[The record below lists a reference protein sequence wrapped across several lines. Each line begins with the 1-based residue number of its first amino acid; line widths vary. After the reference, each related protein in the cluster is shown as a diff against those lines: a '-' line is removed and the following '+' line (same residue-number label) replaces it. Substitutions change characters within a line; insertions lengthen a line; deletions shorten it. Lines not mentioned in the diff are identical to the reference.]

1 MAEIKGT
8 ALIDTIK
15 AIKARSGAEGFEKIL
30 NKLNG
35 EARSIFEGR
44 VSPSSWYPLDAFV
57 DFLETDVRETANG
70 DREVLIARSEKVIET
85 HLRGIYKVFV
95 QLGSPAFVVKRIS
108 AIHATYF
115 KGVNIIPELSDANE
129 AVIKYAGFQPRHE
142 IMGYVILGFFRKA
155 LEISGAKQVTVKWS
169 IPISVKGDYAEV
181 KITWA

>member
-15 AIKARSGAEGFEKIL
+15 AVRARNGTEGFNNIVKT
-30 NKLNG
+30 LNG

-57 DFLETDVRETANG
+57 DFLEADIRETANG
-70 DREVLIARSEKVIET
+70 EREVLIARAEKVIEA
-85 HLRGIYKVFV
+85 HLRGIYKIFV
-95 QLGSPAFVVKRIS
+95 QLGSPAFVIKRIS
-108 AIHATYF
+108 AIHATYL
-115 KGVNIIPELSDANE
+115 KGVNIIPELADSNE

-155 LEISGAKQVTVKWS
+155 LEISGAKQVTVKLS
-169 IPISVKGDYAEV
+169 IPISAGGDYAEV